1 MKNVQ
6 VIKLEW
12 VVLKKIRSRDTAG
25 FGRDRAKGRADLEMK
40 VSAEENAV
48 NCLHMW
54 KERKRRKAG
63 GVHTGMLPDGELHRE
78 SVQNRSAF
86 RRDWNSAEMSSK
98 LPGPA
103 GATSGSGGAQGW
115 LCWAPSWGG
124 HLSLGTMSQQMSL
137 QLLEGISIY
146 SHLQIP
152 GCSTKGWI
160 LRSQGGFCTGKR
172 CFKVLLE
179 LFQFQAST
187 SREKGI
193 GLGQSKLHLMVSL
206 LKALKEKKLL
216 VKKGNVTQSV

>member
-6 VIKLEW
+6 VIKFEW
-12 VVLKKIRSRDTAG
+12 VVLKKSGAG
-25 FGRDRAKGRADLEMK
+25 TLLDL
-40 VSAEENAV
+40 AETEQREG
-48 NCLHMW
+48 LTWRW
-54 KERKRRKAG
+54 KSQQKKMQWIVCICERKEKGGKAG
-63 GVHTGMLPDGELHRE
+63 GVHTGMLPDGELHGE

-152 GCSTKGWI
+152 GCSTKGWTP
-160 LRSQGGFCTGKR
+160 RSQGGFCTGKTS
-172 CFKVLLE
+172 FKVLFE

-187 SREKGI
+187 SRKR
-193 GLGQSKLHLMVSL
+193 GLGWDSL
-206 LKALKEKKLL
+206 
-216 VKKGNVTQSV
+216 NCI